1 MLIPYSYNTI
11 WKNTCVILLLSLS
24 FSSQAEQDNSVE
36 FNIHMLDA
44 EDRGNVDLS
53 RFATSNYIIP
63 GMYYLDIRLNGRDFP
78 RQNINYIEVSKDHSI
93 ACIDPTLLKKLTIS
107 EENQKYIKE
116 ISADCFDISQLP
128 GISVKND
135 GGVLDIVI
143 PRSLMKYQD
152 ADWTPPEL
160 WDAGISGFL
169 FDYTLT
175 GTSTHPQ
182 HGSNNNSLTGYGQTG
197 INLGEWRLRGEYQGN
212 YSSENSAGNRFDF
225 NQIYAFRPLPQYAAK
240 LTVGET
246 YLSSQ
251 IFDNFRYTG
260 ANVQSDERML
270 PPSLQGYAPEIHGI
284 ANTNAKVSVTQNGRI
299 IYETTVP
306 AGPFTI
312 NHLQNTVQGQ
322 LNVKVEEQNGKV
334 TEFQV
339 QTANLPYMTRPGTV
353 RFNTSMGQA
362 SLTNHKMQGPLF
374 YQGDFSWGL
383 NNTWSLYGGVLL
395 TAKDY
400 NAWSLGLG
408 HDMGRFGTLSGDIT
422 QSYSQTHQ
430 SEHID
435 GMSFKLNYA
444 KTFDE
449 YHSTITF
456 AGYRFS
462 EKTFRSF
469 SQFIDE
475 RYNNVNNNGY
485 EKEMYTITGNKTF
498 WADDADKTTTLYL
511 SYRRQNYWDKH
522 TQEQYSMT
530 VSRNFSVM
538 GIDQINANLSAFR
551 TQYKDNT
558 DNSLAF
564 YLSIPLGSGRNIGY
578 NLQESNGKVSQ
589 MASYSD
595 NSDYNNLWRVRA
607 GLSSDY
613 KTSTEGYYQHR
624 SQYAEINANAG
635 YQQDN
640 YMAVGATVR
649 GGFTATRHGAALH
662 GSSMTS
668 STARMMVDTDGVA
681 DVPFNNHST
690 TTNHFGIG
698 VLTDLTSYNNVDARI
713 DVDKMNSDIETRKA
727 ITSTTLTEG
736 AIGYYEFPVRK
747 GERLMAILQT
757 EDKKSPPFGAEVTNK
772 NGENVG
778 MVMEDGLVY
787 ITGVNFNE
795 SLNVIWNG
803 KTQCNVIIPEK
814 IVDPL
819 KQVSLLCTGF
829 NE

>member
-1 MLIPYSYNTI
+1 MLIPFLYRTI
-11 WKNTCVILLLSLS
+11 WKYILSFLLLGLS
-24 FSSQAEQDNSVE
+24 CLVQAENDDSVE

-44 EDRGNVDLS
+44 EDRDNVDLS

-63 GMYYLDIRLNGRDFP
+63 GIYYLDIRLNGRDFP
-78 RQNINYIEVSKDHSI
+78 RQNINYVETAPNHSI

-116 ISADCFDISQLP
+116 ISPECFDISELP
-128 GISVKND
+128 GITVKND

-143 PRSLMKYQD
+143 PRSLMKYED
-152 ADWTPPEL
+152 TNWTPPEL
-160 WDAGISGFL
+160 WDPGISGFL
-169 FDYTLT
+169 LDYTLT
-175 GTSTHPQ
+175 GTSLHPNQ
-182 HGSNNNSLTGYGQTG
+182 GSNNNSLTGYGQAG
-197 INLGEWRLRGEYQGN
+197 INVGEWRLRAEYQGS
-212 YSSENSAGNRFDF
+212 YSSESSSSNSFDW
-225 NQIYAFRPLPQYAAK
+225 NQIYAYKPLPDYAAK

-246 YLSSQ
+246 YLNSQ
-251 IFDNFRYTG
+251 IFDSFRFTG
-260 ANVQSDERML
+260 ANIQSEERML

-284 ANTNAKVSVTQNGRI
+284 ANTNAKVTVTQNGRL

-306 AGPFTI
+306 AGPFVI
-312 NHLQNTVQGQ
+312 KHLQNTVQGQ
-322 LNVKVEEQNGKV
+322 LDVTVEEQNGKIN
-334 TEFQV
+334 EFQV
-339 QTANLPYMTRPGTV
+339 QTANLPYMTRPGAI
-353 RFNTSMGQA
+353 RYNTSIGQ
-362 SLTNHKMQGPLF
+362 SSITNHKMQGPVF
-374 YQGDFSWGL
+374 YQGDFSWGV

-400 NAWSLGLG
+400 NAWSIGLG
-408 HDMGRFGTLSGDIT
+408 HDIGRFGTLSGDVT
-422 QSYSQTHQ
+422 QSYSKTFNDDK
-430 SEHID
+430 IN

-469 SQFIDE
+469 SQYIDE
-475 RYNNVNNNGY
+475 RYNGINNNGY

-498 WADDADKTTTLYL
+498 WADDIEKTTTLYL
-511 SYRRQNYWDKH
+511 SYRHQNYWDQN
-522 TQEQYSMT
+522 TQEQYGVT

-538 GIDQINANLSAFR
+538 GIEQINTNLSAFR
-551 TQYKDNT
+551 TQHKGNT
-558 DNSLAF
+558 DDSLSF
-564 YLSIPLGSGRNIGY
+564 NVSIPLGSGRNIGY
-578 NLQESNGKVSQ
+578 NLQASNGKVSQ

-607 GLSSDY
+607 GLSTDR
-613 KTSTEGYYQHR
+613 KASTDGYFQHR
-624 SQYAEINANAG
+624 SQYAEINANAS

-640 YMAVGATVR
+640 YTAVGATIK

-662 GSSMTS
+662 SSSMTS
-668 STARMMVDTDGVA
+668 STARMMVDTDGVK
-681 DVPFNNHST
+681 DVPFNNQSAK
-690 TTNHFGIG
+690 TNSFGIG

-736 AIGYYEFPVRK
+736 AIGYAVFPVRQ
-747 GERLMAILQT
+747 GERLMAILHT
-757 EDKKSPPFGAEVTNK
+757 KEKTYPPFGAELTNK
-772 NGENVG
+772 DGESMG

-787 ITGVNFNE
+787 IAGVSLNE

-803 KTQCNVIIPEK
+803 KTQCTITIPAQ

-819 KQVSLLCTGF
+819 KRESLLCQTL
-829 NE
+829 